1 MDIKEKFLELSKKIL
16 ADDVVM
22 IRRARGGQNPPL
34 IVSVP
39 KSVAKAAKFIEG
51 LKVRIFTDG
60 ENVYLQKLGE
70 PRL

>member
-1 MDIKEKFLELSKKIL
+1 MDILSRMELSKKTL

-22 IRRARGGQNPPL
+22 VRGGQNPPL

-39 KSVAKAAKFIEG
+39 KKAANAAKFIEG

-60 ENVYLQKLGE
+60 ESVYLQKLGE
-70 PRL
+70 PKI

>member
-1 MDIKEKFLELSKKIL
+1 
-16 ADDVVM
+16 M
-22 IRRARGGQNPPL
+22 IRRARGGADPPL

-70 PRL
+70 PKI